1 MIKIQ
6 QEMGPDFKQPW
17 SVIIGEGGEVIY
29 GRPDA
34 THLIGFGQKGSYE
47 IPLTAALA
55 LAQPELAVG
64 KVPTFLGH
72 DGVFFTVDLKVRS
85 AEVWT
90 SSEDNVEAL
99 RAREQEYRGIIIH
112 NDSEEG

>member
-1 MIKIQ
+1 MIKFQ

-34 THLIGFGQKGSYE
+34 THLIGFGSKGSYE

-64 KVPTFLGH
+64 KVPTFLDHG
-72 DGVFFTVDLKVRS
+72 GEFFTVDLVVKT
-85 AEVWT
+85 AEPY
-90 SSEDNVEAL
+90 EADDEAVATL
-99 RAREQEYRGIIIH
+99 RAREQDMR
-112 NDSEEG
+112 D